1 VSFVMKVYKH
11 GGALM
16 QEINETRVHDDA
28 ISFWNLGQ
36 AGILLKG
43 REEDGLICI
52 DPYLSNSIEQVNPE
66 TEFKR
71 AYPPVLSPIMLEN
84 ADAILITHEHDDHL
98 DFATLREVVQN
109 GENPFYVVPAPLV
122 SMVQTETGNK
132 NIVGAKGNESFHIKG
147 FQITP
152 VPAAHTRYQVDLHG
166 NHLYLGFCLEVN
178 GVRLFH
184 SGDTIIT
191 PELIEKVKDFN
202 PHVVFLPINGG
213 DYFRSSREI
222 IGNMSYREAVEFSIM
237 VGADLIIP
245 IHYDLF
251 PNNRENPAYFV
262 DYLFTHYPN
271 QKFHMMAPGERFI
284 YHV

>member
-1 VSFVMKVYKH
+1 MKVYKH
-11 GGALM
+11 GDSLVT
-16 QEINETRVHDDA
+16 EIKETRIHDGA
-28 ISFWNLGQ
+28 VSFWNLGQ
-36 AGILLKG
+36 AGILIKG
-43 REEDGLICI
+43 REEDGFICI
-52 DPYLSNSIEQVNPE
+52 DPYLSNSIEQANPE

-71 AYPPVLSPIMLEN
+71 VFPPVLSPVMLEN

-98 DFATLREVVQN
+98 DFATLREVGQK
-109 GENPFYVVPAPLV
+109 GEKPTFVVPAPLV
-122 SMVQTETGNK
+122 SMVETETGSK
-132 NIVGAKGNESFHIKG
+132 NIGAAKHNESFRIKG
-147 FQITP
+147 YQITP
-152 VPAAHTRYQVDLHG
+152 VPAAHTSYQVDVHG
-166 NHLYLGFCLEVN
+166 NHLYLGYLIEVN

-184 SGDTIIT
+184 SGDTIVT
-191 PELIEKVKDFN
+191 PELIEKVKGFK

-262 DYLFTHYPN
+262 DYLFTYYPN

-284 YHV
+284 YHL

>member
-1 VSFVMKVYKH
+1 MKVYKQ
-11 GGALM
+11 GVSLIK
-16 QEINETRVHDDA
+16 EINNTRIHDDS

-36 AGILLKG
+36 AGILIKG

-71 AYPPVLSPIMLEN
+71 AYPPVLSPDMLE
-84 ADAILITHEHDDHL
+84 DANVILITHEHDDHL
-98 DFATLREVVQN
+98 DFATLREVGQSS
-109 GENPFYVVPAPLV
+109 ENPVFVVPAPLV
-122 SMVQTETGNK
+122 SMVQSETGNK
-132 NIVGAKGNESFHIKG
+132 NIAAAKVNESFQIKG

-152 VPAAHTRYQVDLHG
+152 VPAAHTSYQVDLEG
-166 NHLYLGFCLEVN
+166 NHLYLGYCIEVN

-184 SGDTIIT
+184 SGDTIVT
-191 PELIEKVKDFN
+191 PELIEKVKDFK

-222 IGNMSYREAVEFSIM
+222 VGNMSYREAVEFSNT

-251 PNNRENPAYFV
+251 PNNRDNPAYFV

-284 YHV
+284 YHL

>member
-1 VSFVMKVYKH
+1 MMVYKH
-11 GGALM
+11 GSPLLI
-16 QEINETRVHDDA
+16 EINDTRIHDDA

-36 AGILLKG
+36 AGILIKG
-43 REEDGLICI
+43 HEEDGFICI

-71 AYPPVLSPIMLEN
+71 AYHPVLSPVMLEN

-98 DFATLREVVQN
+98 DFATLREVGQN
-109 GENPFYVVPAPLV
+109 SENPIFVVPAPLV
-122 SMVQTETGNK
+122 SMVRSETGNK
-132 NIVGAKGNESFHIKG
+132 NIVGAKANESFQIKG
-147 FQITP
+147 FKITP
-152 VPAAHTRYQVDLHG
+152 VPAAHTSYQIDLKG
-166 NHLYLGFCLEVN
+166 NHLYLGYCLEVN

-184 SGDTIIT
+184 SGDTIVT
-191 PELIEKVKDFN
+191 PELIEKVKDFK

-222 IGNMSYREAVEFSIM
+222 VGNMSFREAVEFSIA

-251 PNNRENPAYFV
+251 PNNRDNPAYFV
-262 DYLFTHYPN
+262 DYLFTRYPN

-284 YHV
+284 YHL

>member
-1 VSFVMKVYKH
+1 MKVYKH
-11 GGALM
+11 GGPLLK
-16 QEINETRVHDDA
+16 EINDTRIYDDA

-36 AGILLKG
+36 AGILIKG

-52 DPYLSNSIEQVNPE
+52 DPYLLNSIEQVNPE

-71 AYPPVLSPIMLEN
+71 AYHPVLSPVMLEN

-98 DFATLREVVQN
+98 DFATLREVGQN
-109 GENPFYVVPAPLV
+109 SENPIFVVPAPLV
-122 SMVQTETGNK
+122 SKVQSETGNK
-132 NIVGAKGNESFHIKG
+132 NIVAAKGNESFQIKG

-152 VPAAHTRYQVDLHG
+152 VPAAHTSYQVDLEG
-166 NHLYLGFCLEVN
+166 NHLFLGYCLEVN

-184 SGDTIIT
+184 SGDTIVT
-191 PELIEKVKDFN
+191 QELIEKVKEFK

-222 IGNMSYREAVEFSIM
+222 VGNMNFREAVEFSIAA
-237 VGADLIIP
+237 GADLIIP

-251 PNNRENPAYFV
+251 PNNRDNPAYFV

-271 QKFHMMAPGERFI
+271 QKFHMMAPGERFM
-284 YHV
+284 YHL

>member
-1 VSFVMKVYKH
+1 MNVYKQ
-11 GGALM
+11 GVPLIK
-16 QEINETRVHDDA
+16 EINNTRIHDDT

-36 AGILLKG
+36 AGILIKG

-71 AYPPVLSPIMLEN
+71 AYPPVLSPDMLED

-98 DFATLREVVQN
+98 DFATLREVGQSS
-109 GENPFYVVPAPLV
+109 ENPVFVVPAPLV
-122 SMVQTETGNK
+122 SMVQSETGNN
-132 NIVGAKGNESFHIKG
+132 NIAAAKVNESFQIKG

-152 VPAAHTRYQVDLHG
+152 VPAAHTSYQVDLEG
-166 NHLYLGFCLEVN
+166 NHLYLAYCIEVN

-184 SGDTIIT
+184 SGDTIVT
-191 PELIEKVKDFN
+191 PELIEKVKDFK

-222 IGNMSYREAVEFSIM
+222 VGNMSFREAVEFSNT

-251 PNNRENPAYFV
+251 PNNRDNPAYFV

-284 YHV
+284 YHL

>member
-1 VSFVMKVYKH
+1 MKVYKQ
-11 GGALM
+11 GVPLIK
-16 QEINETRVHDDA
+16 ELNNTRIHDDT

-36 AGILLKG
+36 AGILIKG

-71 AYPPVLSPIMLEN
+71 AYPPVLSPDMLED

-98 DFATLREVVQN
+98 DFATLREVGQSS
-109 GENPFYVVPAPLV
+109 ENPVFVVPAPLV
-122 SMVQTETGNK
+122 SMVQSETGNN
-132 NIVGAKGNESFHIKG
+132 NIAAAKVNESFQIKG

-152 VPAAHTRYQVDLHG
+152 VPAAHTSYQVDLEG
-166 NHLYLGFCLEVN
+166 NHLYLGYCIEVN

-184 SGDTIIT
+184 SGDTIVT
-191 PELIEKVKDFN
+191 PELIEKVKDFK

-222 IGNMSYREAVEFSIM
+222 VGNMSFREAVEFSNT
-237 VGADLIIP
+237 VGTDLIIP

-251 PNNRENPAYFV
+251 PNNRDNPAYFV

-284 YHV
+284 YHL

>member
-1 VSFVMKVYKH
+1 MKVYKQ
-11 GGALM
+11 GVPLIK
-16 QEINETRVHDDA
+16 ELNNTRIHDDT

-36 AGILLKG
+36 AGILIKG

-52 DPYLSNSIEQVNPE
+52 DSYLSNSIEQVNPE

-71 AYPPVLSPIMLEN
+71 AYPPVLSPDMLED

-98 DFATLREVVQN
+98 DFATLREVGQSS
-109 GENPFYVVPAPLV
+109 ENPVFVVPAPLV
-122 SMVQTETGNK
+122 SMVQSETGNN
-132 NIVGAKGNESFHIKG
+132 NIAAAKVNESFQIKG

-152 VPAAHTRYQVDLHG
+152 VPAAHTSYQVDLEG
-166 NHLYLGFCLEVN
+166 NHHYLGFCIEVN

-184 SGDTIIT
+184 SGDTIVT
-191 PELIEKVKDFN
+191 PELIEKVKDFK

-222 IGNMSYREAVEFSIM
+222 VGNMSFREAVEFSNT

-251 PNNRENPAYFV
+251 PNNRDNPAYFV

-284 YHV
+284 YHL

>member
-1 VSFVMKVYKH
+1 MKVYKQ
-11 GGALM
+11 GGPLIK
-16 QEINETRVHDDA
+16 EINDTRIHDDA

-36 AGILLKG
+36 AGILIKG

-52 DPYLSNSIEQVNPE
+52 DPYLSSSIEQENPA

-71 AYPPVLSPIMLEN
+71 AYPPVLSPIKLVD

-98 DFATLREVVQN
+98 DFPTLREVGQN
-109 GENPFYVVPAPLV
+109 SENPIFVVPAPFV
-122 SMVQTETGNK
+122 SMVQSETGNK
-132 NIVGAKGNESFHIKG
+132 NIVAAKGNESFQIKG
-147 FQITP
+147 FQVTP
-152 VPAAHTRYQVDLHG
+152 VPAAHTSYQVDLQG
-166 NHLYLGFCLEVN
+166 NHLYLGYCIEVN

-184 SGDTIIT
+184 SGDTIVT
-191 PELIEKVKDFN
+191 PELIEKVKAFK

-222 IGNMSYREAVEFSIM
+222 VGNMSFREAVEFSIA
-237 VGADLIIP
+237 VGADQIIP

-251 PNNRENPAYFV
+251 PNNRDNPAYFV

-284 YHV
+284 YHL

>member
-1 VSFVMKVYKH
+1 MKVYKQ
-11 GGALM
+11 GGPLIK
-16 QEINETRVHDDA
+16 EINDTRIHDDT

-36 AGILLKG
+36 AGILIKG

-52 DPYLSNSIEQVNPE
+52 DPYLSSSIEQENPE

-71 AYPPVLSPIMLEN
+71 AYPPVLSPNMLED

-98 DFATLREVVQN
+98 DFPTLREVGQN
-109 GENPFYVVPAPLV
+109 SENPIFVVPAPFV
-122 SMVQTETGNK
+122 SMVQSETGNK
-132 NIVGAKGNESFHIKG
+132 NIVAAKGNESFQIKG
-147 FQITP
+147 FQVTP
-152 VPAAHTRYQVDLHG
+152 VPAAHTSYQVDLQG
-166 NHLYLGFCLEVN
+166 NHLYLGYCIEVN

-184 SGDTIIT
+184 SGDTIVT
-191 PELIEKVKDFN
+191 PELIEKVKAFK

-222 IGNMSYREAVEFSIM
+222 VGNMSFREAVEFSIA
-237 VGADLIIP
+237 VGADQIIP

-251 PNNRENPAYFV
+251 PNNRDNPAYFV

-284 YHV
+284 YHL

>member
-1 VSFVMKVYKH
+1 MKVYKQ
-11 GGALM
+11 GVPLIK
-16 QEINETRVHDDA
+16 EINNTRIHDDT

-36 AGILLKG
+36 AGILIKG

-52 DPYLSNSIEQVNPE
+52 DPYLSNCIEQVNPE

-71 AYPPVLSPIMLEN
+71 AYPPVLSPDMLED

-98 DFATLREVVQN
+98 DFATLREVGQSSK
-109 GENPFYVVPAPLV
+109 NPVFVVPAPLV
-122 SMVQTETGNK
+122 SMVQSETGNN
-132 NIVGAKGNESFHIKG
+132 NIAAAKVNESFRIKG

-152 VPAAHTRYQVDLHG
+152 VPAAHTSYQVDLEG
-166 NHLYLGFCLEVN
+166 NHHYLGYCIEVN

-184 SGDTIIT
+184 SGDTIVT
-191 PELIEKVKDFN
+191 PELIEKVKHFK

-222 IGNMSYREAVEFSIM
+222 VGNMSFREAVEFSNT

-251 PNNRENPAYFV
+251 PNNRDNPAYFV

-284 YHV
+284 YHL

>member
-1 VSFVMKVYKH
+1 MKVYKH
-11 GGALM
+11 GAPLIK
-16 QEINETRVHDDA
+16 EIIDTRIHDDA

-36 AGILLKG
+36 AGIVLKG

-66 TEFKR
+66 TEFIR
-71 AYPPVLSPIMLEN
+71 AYPPVLSPIMLED
-84 ADAILITHEHDDHL
+84 ADAILITHQHDDHL
-98 DFATLREVVQN
+98 DFATLREVGRN
-109 GENPFYVVPAPLV
+109 RENSFLAVPAPLV
-122 SMVQTETGNK
+122 SMVQSETGNK
-132 NIVGAKGNESFHIKG
+132 NVVAAKGNESFQIKG

-152 VPAAHTRYQVDLHG
+152 VPAAHTSYQVDLQG
-166 NHLYLGFCLEVN
+166 NHLYLGYCLEVN

-184 SGDTIIT
+184 SGDTIVT
-191 PELIEKVKDFN
+191 PELIEKVKDFK

-213 DYFRSSREI
+213 GYFRSSREI
-222 IGNMSYREAVEFSIM
+222 VGNMSFREAVEFSVT

-251 PNNRENPAYFV
+251 PNNRDNPACFV

-284 YHV
+284 YHL

>member
-1 VSFVMKVYKH
+1 MKVYKH
-11 GGALM
+11 GGPLLK
-16 QEINETRVHDDA
+16 EINDTRIHDGA

-36 AGILLKG
+36 AGIVIKG

-52 DPYLSNSIEQVNPE
+52 DPYLSNRIEQVNPE

-71 AYPPVLSPIMLEN
+71 AYPPVLSPVMLKN

-98 DFATLREVVQN
+98 DFATLREVEQN
-109 GENPFYVVPAPLV
+109 SENHLLAVPAPLV
-122 SMVQTETGNK
+122 SMVQSEIGNK
-132 NIVGAKGNESFHIKG
+132 NIVGAKANESFQIKG
-147 FQITP
+147 FQVTP
-152 VPAAHTRYQVDLHG
+152 VPAAHTSYQVDLQG
-166 NHLYLGFCLEVN
+166 NNVYLGYCIEVN

-184 SGDTIIT
+184 SGDTIVT

-222 IGNMSYREAVEFSIM
+222 VGNMSFREAVEFSIT

-251 PNNRENPAYFV
+251 PNNRDNPAYFV
-262 DYLFTHYPN
+262 DYLFNHYPN

-284 YHV
+284 YHL

>member
-1 VSFVMKVYKH
+1 MKVYKQ
-11 GGALM
+11 GVPLIK
-16 QEINETRVHDDA
+16 EINNTRIHDDT

-36 AGILLKG
+36 AGILIKG

-71 AYPPVLSPIMLEN
+71 AYPPVLSPDMLED

-98 DFATLREVVQN
+98 DFATLREVGQSS
-109 GENPFYVVPAPLV
+109 ENPVFVVPAPLV
-122 SMVQTETGNK
+122 SMVQSETGNN
-132 NIVGAKGNESFHIKG
+132 NIAAAKVNESFRIKG

-152 VPAAHTRYQVDLHG
+152 VPAAHTSYQVDLEG
-166 NHLYLGFCLEVN
+166 NHLYLAYCIEVN
-178 GVRLFH
+178 GVRMFH
-184 SGDTIIT
+184 SGDTIVT
-191 PELIEKVKDFN
+191 PELIEKVKDFK

-222 IGNMSYREAVEFSIM
+222 VGNMSFREAVEFSNT

-251 PNNRENPAYFV
+251 PNNRDNPAYFV

-284 YHV
+284 YHL

>member
-1 VSFVMKVYKH
+1 MKVYKH
-11 GGALM
+11 GDSLVS
-16 QEINETRVHDDA
+16 EINNTRIHDGA

-36 AGILLKG
+36 AGILIKG

-52 DPYLSNSIEQVNPE
+52 DPYLSNSIEQANPE

-71 AYPPVLSPIMLEN
+71 AFPPVLSPAMLEN
-84 ADAILITHEHDDHL
+84 TDAIIITHEHDDHL
-98 DFATLREVVQN
+98 DFSTLREVGQK
-109 GENPFYVVPAPLV
+109 GENPIFVVPAPLV
-122 SMVQTETGNK
+122 TMVKGETGSA
-132 NIVGAKGNESFHIKG
+132 NIAAAKGNESFRIKG

-152 VPAAHTRYQVDLHG
+152 VPAAHTSYQVDVNG
-166 NHLYLGFCLEVN
+166 DHLYLGYLIEVN
-178 GVRLFH
+178 GVSLFH
-184 SGDTIIT
+184 SGDTIVT
-191 PELIEKVKDFN
+191 PELIETVKEFK

-213 DYFRSSREI
+213 DFFRTSREI
-222 IGNMSYREAVEFSIM
+222 VGNMSYREAVEFSVN

-262 DYLFTHYPN
+262 DYLFHHYPN

-284 YHV
+284 YHL

>member
-1 VSFVMKVYKH
+1 MNVYKQ
-11 GGALM
+11 GVPLIK
-16 QEINETRVHDDA
+16 EINNTRIHDDT

-36 AGILLKG
+36 AGILIKG

-71 AYPPVLSPIMLEN
+71 AYPPVLSPDMLED

-98 DFATLREVVQN
+98 DFATLREVGQSS
-109 GENPFYVVPAPLV
+109 ENPVFVVPAPLV
-122 SMVQTETGNK
+122 SMVQSETGNN
-132 NIVGAKGNESFHIKG
+132 NIAAAKVNESFQIKG

-152 VPAAHTRYQVDLHG
+152 VPAAHASYQVDLEG
-166 NHLYLGFCLEVN
+166 NHHYLGYCIEVN

-184 SGDTIIT
+184 SGDTIVT
-191 PELIEKVKDFN
+191 PELIEKVKDFK

-222 IGNMSYREAVEFSIM
+222 VGNMSFREAVEFSNT

-251 PNNRENPAYFV
+251 PNNRDNPAYFV

-271 QKFHMMAPGERFI
+271 QKFHMMAPGERFM
-284 YHV
+284 YHL

>member
-1 VSFVMKVYKH
+1 MKVYKH
-11 GGALM
+11 GDSLVT
-16 QEINETRVHDDA
+16 EIKETRIHDGA
-28 ISFWNLGQ
+28 VSFWNLGQ
-36 AGILLKG
+36 AGILIKG
-43 REEDGLICI
+43 REEDGFICI
-52 DPYLSNSIEQVNPE
+52 DPYLSNSIEQTNPE

-71 AYPPVLSPIMLEN
+71 AFPPVLSPVMLEN

-98 DFATLREVVQN
+98 DFATLREVGQK
-109 GENPFYVVPAPLV
+109 GEKPTFVVPAPLV
-122 SMVQTETGNK
+122 SMVETETGSK
-132 NIVGAKGNESFHIKG
+132 NIAAAKHNESFRIKG
-147 FQITP
+147 YQITP
-152 VPAAHTRYQVDLHG
+152 VPAAHTSYQVDVHG
-166 NHLYLGFCLEVN
+166 NHLYLGYLIEVN

-184 SGDTIIT
+184 SGDTIVT
-191 PELIEKVKDFN
+191 PELIEKVKEFK

-213 DYFRSSREI
+213 DFFRSSREI
-222 IGNMSYREAVEFSIM
+222 VGNMSYREAVDFSVR

-284 YHV
+284 YHL

>member
-1 VSFVMKVYKH
+1 MKVYKH
-11 GGALM
+11 GVPLLK
-16 QEINETRVHDDA
+16 EINDTRIHDAA

-36 AGILLKG
+36 AGILIKG

-66 TEFKR
+66 TEFIR
-71 AYPPVLSPIMLEN
+71 AYPPVLSPDMLEN

-98 DFATLREVVQN
+98 DFATLREVGQN
-109 GENPFYVVPAPLV
+109 GENPLLAIPAPLV
-122 SMVQTETGNK
+122 SWVQSETGKK
-132 NIVGAKGNESFHIKG
+132 NIVAAKANEPFQIRG

-152 VPAAHTRYQVDLHG
+152 VPAAHTRYQVDLQG
-166 NHLYLGFCLEVN
+166 NHLYLGYCIEVN

-184 SGDTIIT
+184 SGDTIVT
-191 PELIEKVKDFN
+191 PELIEKVKEFK

-222 IGNMSYREAVEFSIM
+222 VGNMSYREAVEFSIT

-251 PNNRENPAYFV
+251 PNNRDNPAYFV
-262 DYLFTHYPN
+262 DYLFTRYPN

-284 YHV
+284 YHL

>member
-1 VSFVMKVYKH
+1 MKVYKH
-11 GGALM
+11 GDSLVK
-16 QEINETRVHDDA
+16 EINDTRIYDGA

-36 AGILLKG
+36 AGILIKG

-52 DPYLSNSIEQVNPE
+52 DPYLSNSIEQANPE

-71 AYPPVLSPIMLEN
+71 AFPPVLPPSVLEN

-98 DFATLREVVQN
+98 DFATLREAGRNRV
-109 GENPFYVVPAPLV
+109 VVPAPFV
-122 SMVQTETGNK
+122 SMVQSETGNE
-132 NIVGAKGNESFHIKG
+132 NIVSAKANQSLHFKG

-152 VPAAHTRYQVDLHG
+152 VPAAHTSYQVDLEG
-166 NHLYLGFCLEVN
+166 NHLYLGYCIEVN

-184 SGDTIIT
+184 SGDTIVT
-191 PELIEKVKDFN
+191 PELIEKVKEFK

-213 DYFRSSREI
+213 DYFRTSREI

-262 DYLFTHYPN
+262 DYLFAHYPN

-284 YHV
+284 YHL

>member
-1 VSFVMKVYKH
+1 MKVYKH
-11 GGALM
+11 GGPLIK
-16 QEINETRVHDDA
+16 EINDTRIHDDA

-43 REEDGLICI
+43 REEDGVICI

-71 AYPPVLSPIMLEN
+71 AYPPILSPIMLEN
-84 ADAILITHEHDDHL
+84 ADAILITHEHNDHL
-98 DFATLREVVQN
+98 DFATLREVAQN
-109 GENPFYVVPAPLV
+109 RENPFFVVPAPLV
-122 SMVQTETGNK
+122 SMVQTETGSK
-132 NIVGAKGNESFHIKG
+132 HIVGAKANESFHIKG

-152 VPAAHTRYQVDLHG
+152 VPAAHTCYQVDLQG

-178 GVRLFH
+178 GVRVFH
-184 SGDTIIT
+184 SGDTIVT
-191 PELIEKVKDFN
+191 AELIEKVKGFN

-262 DYLFTHYPN
+262 DYLFTHHPN

-284 YHV
+284 YHL

>member
-1 VSFVMKVYKH
+1 MKVYKQ
-11 GGALM
+11 GVPLIK
-16 QEINETRVHDDA
+16 ELNNTRIHDDT

-36 AGILLKG
+36 AGILIKG
-43 REEDGLICI
+43 RGEDGLICI

-71 AYPPVLSPIMLEN
+71 AYPPVLSPDMLED

-98 DFATLREVVQN
+98 DFATLREVGQSS
-109 GENPFYVVPAPLV
+109 ENPVFVVPAPLV
-122 SMVQTETGNK
+122 SMVQSETGNN
-132 NIVGAKGNESFHIKG
+132 NIAAAKVNESFQIKG

-152 VPAAHTRYQVDLHG
+152 APAAHTSYQVDLEG
-166 NHLYLGFCLEVN
+166 NHHYLGYCIEVN

-184 SGDTIIT
+184 SGDTIVT
-191 PELIEKVKDFN
+191 PELIEKVKDFK

-222 IGNMSYREAVEFSIM
+222 VGNMSFREAVEFSNT

-251 PNNRENPAYFV
+251 PNNRDNPAYFV

-284 YHV
+284 YHL

>member
-1 VSFVMKVYKH
+1 MKVYKQ
-11 GGALM
+11 GVPLIK
-16 QEINETRVHDDA
+16 EINNTRIHDDT

-36 AGILLKG
+36 AGILIKG

-71 AYPPVLSPIMLEN
+71 AYPPVLSPDMLED
-84 ADAILITHEHDDHL
+84 ADAMLITHEHDDHL
-98 DFATLREVVQN
+98 DFATLREVGQSS
-109 GENPFYVVPAPLV
+109 ENPVFVVPAPLV
-122 SMVQTETGNK
+122 SMVQSETGNN
-132 NIVGAKGNESFHIKG
+132 NIAAAKVNESFRIKG

-152 VPAAHTRYQVDLHG
+152 VPAAHTSYQVDLEG
-166 NHLYLGFCLEVN
+166 NHLYLAYCIEVN
-178 GVRLFH
+178 GVRMFH
-184 SGDTIIT
+184 SGDTIVT
-191 PELIEKVKDFN
+191 PELIEKVKDFK

-222 IGNMSYREAVEFSIM
+222 VGNMSFREAVEFSNT

-251 PNNRENPAYFV
+251 PNNRDNPAYFV

-284 YHV
+284 YYL

>member
-1 VSFVMKVYKH
+1 MKVYKQ
-11 GGALM
+11 GVPLIK
-16 QEINETRVHDDA
+16 EINNTRIHDDT

-36 AGILLKG
+36 AGILIKG

-71 AYPPVLSPIMLEN
+71 AYPPVLSPDMLED

-98 DFATLREVVQN
+98 DFATLREVGQSS
-109 GENPFYVVPAPLV
+109 ENPVFVVPAPLV
-122 SMVQTETGNK
+122 SMVQSETGHN
-132 NIVGAKGNESFHIKG
+132 NIAAAKVNESFRIKG

-152 VPAAHTRYQVDLHG
+152 VPAAHTSYQVDLEG
-166 NHLYLGFCLEVN
+166 NHLYLAYCIKVN
-178 GVRLFH
+178 GVRMFH
-184 SGDTIIT
+184 SGDTIVT
-191 PELIEKVKDFN
+191 PELIEKVKDFK
-202 PHVVFLPINGG
+202 PDVVFLPINGW

-222 IGNMSYREAVEFSIM
+222 VGNMSFREAVEFSNT

-251 PNNRENPAYFV
+251 PNNRDNPAYFV

-284 YHV
+284 YHL

>member
-1 VSFVMKVYKH
+1 MKVYKQ
-11 GGALM
+11 GVPLIK
-16 QEINETRVHDDA
+16 ELNNTRIHDDT

-36 AGILLKG
+36 AGILIKG

-71 AYPPVLSPIMLEN
+71 AYPPVLSPDMLED

-98 DFATLREVVQN
+98 DFATLREVGQSS
-109 GENPFYVVPAPLV
+109 ENPVFVVPAPLV
-122 SMVQTETGNK
+122 SMVQSETGNN
-132 NIVGAKGNESFHIKG
+132 NIAAAKVNESFQIKG

-152 VPAAHTRYQVDLHG
+152 VPAAHTSYQVDLEG
-166 NHLYLGFCLEVN
+166 NHHYLGYCIEVN

-184 SGDTIIT
+184 SGDTIVT
-191 PELIEKVKDFN
+191 PELIEKVKDFK

-222 IGNMSYREAVEFSIM
+222 VGNMSFREAVEFSNT

-251 PNNRENPAYFV
+251 PNNRDNPAYFV

-284 YHV
+284 YHL

>member
-1 VSFVMKVYKH
+1 MKFYKH
-11 GGALM
+11 GDSLVT
-16 QEINETRVHDDA
+16 EIKETRIHDGA
-28 ISFWNLGQ
+28 VSFWNLGQ
-36 AGILLKG
+36 AGILIKG
-43 REEDGLICI
+43 RAEDGLVCI
-52 DPYLSNSIEQVNPE
+52 DPYLSNSIEQTNPE

-71 AYPPVLSPIMLEN
+71 AFPPVLSPVMLEN

-98 DFATLREVVQN
+98 DFATLREVGQK
-109 GENPFYVVPAPLV
+109 GGNPTFVVPAPLV
-122 SMVQTETGNK
+122 SMVETETGSK
-132 NIVGAKGNESFHIKG
+132 NIAAAKHNESFRIKG
-147 FQITP
+147 YQITP
-152 VPAAHTRYQVDLHG
+152 VPAAHTSYQVDVHG
-166 NHLYLGFCLEVN
+166 NHLYLGYLIEVN

-184 SGDTIIT
+184 SGDTIVT
-191 PELIEKVKDFN
+191 PELIEKVKGFK

-284 YHV
+284 YHL

>member
-1 VSFVMKVYKH
+1 MKVYKH
-11 GGALM
+11 GVPLIK
-16 QEINETRVHDDA
+16 EINETRIHDDA

-71 AYPPVLSPIMLEN
+71 AYHPVLSPIMLED

-98 DFATLREVVQN
+98 DFATLREVGQN
-109 GENPFYVVPAPLV
+109 SENPIFVVPAPLV
-122 SMVQTETGNK
+122 PMVQSETCHK
-132 NIVGAKGNESFHIKG
+132 NIVAAKGNESFQIKG

-152 VPAAHTRYQVDLHG
+152 VPAAHTRYEVDLLGDH
-166 NHLYLGFCLEVN
+166 HYLGYCLEVN

-184 SGDTIIT
+184 SGDTIVT
-191 PELIEKVKDFN
+191 PELVEKVKDFN

-222 IGNMSYREAVEFSIM
+222 VGNMSFREAVEFSIT

-251 PNNRENPAYFV
+251 PNNRDNPAYFV

-284 YHV
+284 YHL

>member
-1 VSFVMKVYKH
+1 MDKVYKH
-11 GGALM
+11 GGPLIK
-16 QEINETRVHDDA
+16 EINDTRIHDHA

-52 DPYLSNSIEQVNPE
+52 DPYLSTSIEQVNPE

-71 AYPPVLSPIMLEN
+71 AYPPVLSPIKLVE

-98 DFATLREVVQN
+98 DFATLREVGQN
-109 GENPFYVVPAPLV
+109 SENPIFVVPAPLV
-122 SMVQTETGNK
+122 SMVQSETCYK
-132 NIVGAKGNESFHIKG
+132 NIAAAKGNESFQIKG

-166 NHLYLGFCLEVN
+166 NHHYLGYCLEVN

-184 SGDTIIT
+184 SGDTIVT

-213 DYFRSSREI
+213 DYFRSAREI
-222 IGNMSYREAVEFSIM
+222 VGNMSFREAVEFSIT

-251 PNNRENPAYFV
+251 PNNRDNPAYFV

-284 YHV
+284 YHL